1 MRYKIIIL
9 LLITVILL
17 FVFRNKTATKHSLIQ
32 NKTSITPVNEVQKRT
47 RKEESKTTVLA
58 NQKIIPASA
67 QPLSNKE
74 LEIYEQIV
82 KELDILDKQQYPTII
97 QELKYQLFQCAQLNK
112 YNYLFANSPELYS
125 SQQKSTYQ
133 QSKSKCQTITQ
144 KYKYLSSVLNSS
156 RSVNILQRLLNSEDN
171 TDKNLYEFN
180 HIPSKEEQYEFTNN
194 MIQYFIDSES
204 PYLLENVILNQ
215 RRSQYLVKN
224 TTISELLGSYNID
237 YISMI
242 NKQAL
247 TLLSCK
253 FKGSV
258 TCDES
263 SLFMLSEC
271 FNNEEACGLSVK
283 EWFNY
288 AFTDAHLNDID
299 KVIAY
304 YLSA

>member
-32 NKTSITPVNEVQKRT
+32 NKTSITHVNEVQKRT